1 MVWGHA
7 FLENFDMINSGAFWH
22 AFLENFDMIN
32 SGAFWH
38 AFLEN
43 FDMINSGAFWSP
55 KTKLTN
61 NFWLMAEMFGG
72 GNWCIWG
79 EASPLPPL

>member
-1 MVWGHA
+1 
-7 FLENFDMINSGAFWH
+7 
-22 AFLENFDMIN
+22 MIN

-72 GNWCIWG
+72 GG
-79 EASPLPPL
+79 GTGAFGGKLPPCLPYR